1 MQVGSLSLF
10 IGPMYSMKTTQLIK
24 SIKNYNSSE
33 RLIVKHIADDRY
45 GSSNQYIATHDGT
58 NIPSL
63 SYQTLEEFV
72 SDNINHLVDKKIKA
86 VFIDEGQFFGDL
98 YNSVY
103 DLVNLYHKNV
113 YVAGLDGDYKRN
125 QFDLAI
131 SMNLIHNFELYDLKK
146 FLKSIV
152 KISKKSFIT
161 TESYRNNRELFN
173 LQCWALTCESFF
185 SGNEWRWL
193 FKEYGYNRDYEL
205 IYFS

>member
-45 GSSNQYIATHDGT
+45 GSGNQYIATHDGT

-72 SDNINHLVDKKIKA
+72 SDNINHLVNKKIKA

-125 QFDLAI
+125 QFGDILK
-131 SMNLIHNFELYDLKK
+131 LIPEADYITKLTAKCYICNNPAPFTKRLNNENDNQIIVGGNELYQP
-146 FLKSIV
+146 SC
-152 KISKKSFIT
+152 
-161 TESYRNNRELFN
+161 REHHTN
-173 LQCWALTCESFF
+173 
-185 SGNEWRWL
+185 
-193 FKEYGYNRDYEL
+193 
-205 IYFS
+205 